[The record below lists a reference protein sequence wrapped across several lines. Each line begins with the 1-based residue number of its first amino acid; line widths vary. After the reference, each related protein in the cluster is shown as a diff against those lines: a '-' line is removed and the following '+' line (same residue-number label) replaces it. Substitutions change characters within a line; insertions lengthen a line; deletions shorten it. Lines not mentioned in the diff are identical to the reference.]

1 MNQTKRRVTR
11 TLLIGAVVVI
21 AMAAMIRATGGEVGP
36 YLLGAAFGSA
46 VCGVVYALVRRQRQH
61 TG

>member
-1 MNQTKRRVTR
+1 
-11 TLLIGAVVVI
+11 VVI

-36 YLLGAAFGSA
+36 YLLGVAFGSA